1 MKQIFKCSECG
12 KEFEIE
18 ADHFVDGVSG
28 RIVDSK
34 GILHTFVDPT
44 TDKLCDV
51 CLAINLSPYVNGYFE
66 TVWDPGRERTHGF
79 V

>member
-1 MKQIFKCSECG
+1 MKQIFKCRECG
-12 KEFEIE
+12 NEFEIE

-28 RIVDSK
+28 QIVDSK

-51 CLAINLSPYVNGYFE
+51 CLAINLSTYVNGYFGNS
-66 TVWDPGRERTHGF
+66 DNG
-79 V
+79 